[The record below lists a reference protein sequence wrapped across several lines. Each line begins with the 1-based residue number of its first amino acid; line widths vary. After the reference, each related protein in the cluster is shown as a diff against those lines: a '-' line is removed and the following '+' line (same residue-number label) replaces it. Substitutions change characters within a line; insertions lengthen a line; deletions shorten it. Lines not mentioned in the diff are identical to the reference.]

1 MDSDRSDRPSRSAS
15 PHTADILAEITAMLV
30 EIVGD
35 EFLLAEEVTMRTTFN
50 EDLALESIEFVA
62 LAELLHH
69 RYGQQVD
76 LMGFLA
82 EKDMEAILAMSVGE
96 LVEHIGRVTQAAL
109 SRPHRAGLSAPSP
122 AAAG

>member
-1 MDSDRSDRPSRSAS
+1 MESDRSTP
-15 PHTADILAEITAMLV
+15 PHTAEILAEITAMLV

-35 EFLLAEEVTMRTTFN
+35 EFLLAEEVTMKTTFN

-62 LAELLHH
+62 LAELLHQ

-96 LVEHIGRVTQAAL
+96 LVEHIGRVTHAAL
-109 SRPHRAGLSAPSP
+109 SRARHTDLPTPSP